1 VTYHLSL
8 YPTAALWVFLRFWPV
23 RLQYLKAISR
33 YSFAQLRVIVFDQM
47 FPRIA
52 NYWTRAQVEQL
63 LIDAGLE
70 HIRLVW
76 VNEMSW
82 SAAGRKPRAST

>member
-1 VTYHLSL
+1 M
-8 YPTAALWVFLRFWPV
+8 
-23 RLQYLKAISR
+23 I
-33 YSFAQLRVIVFDQM
+33 
-47 FPRIA
+47 PRIA

-70 HIRLVW
+70 RIRLVW

-82 SAAGRKPRAST
+82 SAAGRKPRASS